1 MSVLTTLL
9 SNINKV
15 RFCSLFPTDKIVYED
30 TYSQS
35 LATGSSVTVPIVNPY
50 GRKCFITLAWSVD
63 NVNFYPAEGYTA
75 VSQPYTAN
83 AWVSDSTIYI
93 YLTNSSGGTV
103 TFYTRFALDSIV

>member
-1 MSVLTTLL
+1 MSALTTLL
-9 SNINKV
+9 TNIDKL
-15 RFCSLFPTDKIVYED
+15 RFCSIFPSDKIVYEN

-35 LATGSSVTVPIVNPY
+35 LATGSSTTATLENPY
-50 GRKCFITLAWSVD
+50 GRKCLITLAWSID
-63 NVNFYPAEGYTA
+63 NVNFYPAGGYTA

-103 TFYTRFALDSIV
+103 TFYTRFALDTIS